1 VKGRRVRL
9 LTVAGVGGAAD
20 VVVAAD
26 VPVGE
31 LQPALA
37 RLVGGWQLPPDDP
50 RWALHAPGG
59 TALRAAATL
68 HDQEVEDGEVLYL
81 RASLSVRNHEEPP
94 DEQPRLAGR

>member
-9 LTVAGVGGAAD
+9 LTVAGVGATAD

-37 RLVGGWQLPPDDP
+37 KLVGGWQLPPDDP
-50 RWALHAPGG
+50 RWALLTAGG
-59 TALRAAATL
+59 TVLRPAATL
-68 HDQEVEDGEVLYL
+68 HDQGVQDGEVLYL
-81 RASLSVRNHEEPP
+81 RVSQQP
-94 DEQPRLAGR
+94 DRS

>member
-9 LTVAGVGGAAD
+9 LTIAGAGASAD

-31 LQPALA
+31 LRPALA

-50 RWALHAPGG
+50 GWALLTADG
-59 TALRAAATL
+59 TVLRPAATL
-68 HDQEVEDGEVLYL
+68 QDQQVQDGQVLHL
-81 RASLSVRNHEEPP
+81 RAGHQP
-94 DEQPRLAGR
+94 DRP